1 MLKLIRNAEIVI
13 PETIGTRDILIA
25 GEAIVAVADPG
36 AINVAGC
43 EMEVIDASGLL
54 VLPGLVDAHVHLTGG
69 GGEGGPAT
77 RAPEIRVEEIVGAGV
92 TTVIG
97 CLGTDGVTRHP
108 SSLLAKAQGLEA
120 EGITA
125 RIYVGSYEV
134 PAQNLTGSVR
144 SDLALLPMV
153 VGAGEIAISDHRS
166 AQPTHDELAR
176 LAAECRVGGMLGGKP
191 GILHLHVGDGERGLE
206 PVRRIVRETE
216 IPITQII
223 PTHCNRNPE
232 LLQQALDFAA
242 AGGRI
247 DLTAGIGHHP
257 PSMTVVEAVRR
268 AVAAGAPLERIS
280 VSSDG
285 NGSLPVFDDER
296 QAGRDGCGEPGGPA
310 RAVAEDRRRRR
321 PRPGESG
328 GPVLDQPRDIL
339 RPAAQGARGGRGRRR
354 PDDPRLRPR
363 ARASPGSWNLRG
375 RRRRRGPPRHLFGRG
390 LTRGSQLPGA
400 VSSSAMRGAMA
411 KPVKPYVRAKTK
423 PR

>member
-36 AINVAGC
+36 TIDVAGC

-54 VLPGLVDAHVHLTGG
+54 VLPGLVDTHVHLTGG

-257 PSMTVVEAVRR
+257 PSMTVVEAVSR
-268 AVAAGAPLERIS
+268 AVAAGVPLERIS

-285 NGSLPVFDDER
+285 NGSLPVFDESGR
-296 QAGRDGCGEPGGPA
+296 LAGMGVASPAALLEQLRRIVGEGVLDLA
-310 RAVAEDRRRRR
+310 RAAALFSTNPATFYGLKRKGRVAAGADADLMI
-321 PRPGESG
+321 
-328 GPVLDQPRDIL
+328 LDSDL
-339 RPAAQGARGGRGRRR
+339 ELVHLLARGTSAVVDGVVV
-354 PDDPRLRPR
+354 
-363 ARASPGSWNLRG
+363 LRG
-375 RRRRRGPPRHLFGRG
+375 TF
-390 LTRGSQLPGA
+390 SAGA
-400 VSSSAMRGAMA
+400 
-411 KPVKPYVRAKTK
+411 
-423 PR
+423 